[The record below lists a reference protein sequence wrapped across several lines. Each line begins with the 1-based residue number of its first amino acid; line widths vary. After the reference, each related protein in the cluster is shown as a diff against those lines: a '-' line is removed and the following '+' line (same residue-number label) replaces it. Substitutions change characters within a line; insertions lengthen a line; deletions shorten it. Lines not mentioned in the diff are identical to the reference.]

1 MTVTSRAPAGGALML
16 KAGRSAGARELWS
29 AQAGRSTTTDTSTAR
44 GNRGIA
50 LSRVMAAS
58 KWTYQHS
65 RRASRLR
72 QARSRTYPPYRA
84 QDRPA
89 EQNAMNLL
97 PVAVERRLIEHQ
109 GGRAGHAPPRR
120 RRQQRG
126 QAIVD
131 GAAERW
137 IDALQEMPERDRVL
151 RSCEREHGARG
162 ASSAVLEIEC
172 GERVHKLL
180 GRVLDIGNARTDR
193 RPDLHHGAE

>member
-72 QARSRTYPPYRA
+72 QARSRTYPPYPA

-89 EQNAMNLL
+89 EQNAMDLL
-97 PVAVERRLIEHQ
+97 PVAVQRR
-109 GGRAGHAPPRR
+109 RAGHAPTRR

-137 IDALQEMPERDRVL
+137 LDTLQEMPERDRVL
-151 RSCEREHGARG
+151 RSC
-162 ASSAVLEIEC
+162 
-172 GERVHKLL
+172 
-180 GRVLDIGNARTDR
+180 
-193 RPDLHHGAE
+193 